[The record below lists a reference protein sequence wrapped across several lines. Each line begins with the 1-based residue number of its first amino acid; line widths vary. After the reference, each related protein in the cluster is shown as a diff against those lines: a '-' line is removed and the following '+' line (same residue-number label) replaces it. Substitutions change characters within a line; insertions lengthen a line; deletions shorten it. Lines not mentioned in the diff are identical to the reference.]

1 MDLSED
7 ALAVV
12 HSGFLARATLDAII
26 DRVEKETKSASGGKE
41 TIARSSLARYR
52 KWWRSEHRAAQQAQE
67 YGREIAASLT
77 AHPPKEQQRIVE
89 QKLAQLMLLKLK
101 ELEADKPMDVAYLAL
116 AERKIRAKERQM
128 ELESRKVGV
137 LEARLKQMQ
146 DAAKKA
152 VRQIEREGKKAGLK
166 KETITDI
173 AEGIYGLAL

>member
-26 DRVEKETKSASGGKE
+26 DRVKGETKE

-137 LEARLKQMQ
+137 LEARLKHAQ
-146 DAAKKA
+146 DAAEKARRAIDRAARKKA
-152 VRQIEREGKKAGLK
+152 PTHEDLKRVREELYG
-166 KETITDI
+166 I
-173 AEGIYGLAL
+173 A